1 MRRLILSLALLGLSI
16 PSHAAPAPGRPAL
29 VVLIAVDGLG
39 ADVFDRYAPFYT
51 GGFRR
56 LKSQG
61 MNFTDAMVDHAVS
74 VSHPGHVTLAT
85 GMNPSRHGI
94 VDAAFY
100 ERDGAAWRFTDAVR
114 DPAEKIVGDPNGD
127 GASPRKFL
135 ATTLAEWV
143 AADPAARFVAVGTG
157 RFSSLLQAGR
167 PKGDV
172 YWYSHDTG
180 RYVTSTYYRSDLA
193 DWVDRFNSDRLPK
206 LMDVADTWEN
216 TAPVAAR
223 ALARRDDAPYENDG
237 THVAFP
243 HNFRHRDPKDPPA
256 DRAALAGYFGA
267 TPGVDGATLKLAA
280 EAVDARRLGQRG
292 ATDYLGIVVSQVDDI
307 GHSFGPGS
315 QEHLDNLLRLD
326 RALGELFEALDAK
339 VGVDRWVVALSADHG
354 MLDIPESLAET
365 GKPGRRLSEAEIGAA
380 LKDVRETISGS
391 KGSREEI
398 AARVV
403 ATLKKRDFV
412 ADAYTPA
419 QLLGSGP
426 AVDPFVALW
435 RHSCSADRV
444 PRLPLFDFSSGTSPI
459 GEAGVAV
466 RLTER
471 TIIDLDRAIHGSPYE
486 VDRHVPLVFMGAG
499 VAAGSSGAAART
511 VDVAPTLAKL
521 AGIQAPADLDGHA
534 LIEPAAKR

>member
-1 MRRLILSLALLGLSI
+1 MRRLILPLTLLGLSFCAA
-16 PSHAAPAPGRPAL
+16 AAPDNRRPSL

-51 GGFRR
+51 GGFHR
-56 LKSQG
+56 LKAEG
-61 MNFTDAMVDHAVS
+61 MSFTRAMVDHAVS

-85 GMNPSRHGI
+85 GLNPSRHGI

-114 DPAEKIVGDPNGD
+114 DPAEKIVGDPNGE
-127 GASPRKFL
+127 GASPKKFL

-143 AADPAARFVAVGTG
+143 IADPEARFVAVGSG

-180 RYVTSTYYRSDLA
+180 RYVTSTYYRSDVA
-193 DWVDRFNSDRLPK
+193 DWVARFNAERLPG
-206 LMDVADTWEN
+206 LMDAADTWEN
-216 TAPVAAR
+216 SAPPAAR
-223 ALARRDDAPYENDG
+223 SLARRDDAPYEYDG

-243 HNFRHRDPKDPPA
+243 HNFRHRDPNDRAA

-267 TPGVDGATLKLAA
+267 TPGVDGATLKLAV
-280 EAVDARRLGQRG
+280 EAVDARRLGRRG

-326 RALGELFEALDAK
+326 RALGEFFMALDAK
-339 VGVDRWVVALSADHG
+339 VGKDRWVVALSADHG
-354 MLDIPESLAET
+354 MLDIPESLAEV
-365 GKPGRRLSEAEIGAA
+365 GKPGRRLSAAEIGSA
-380 LKDVRETISGS
+380 LKDVRETIAAS

-403 ATLKKRDFV
+403 ATLKKCEFV
-412 ADAYTPA
+412 ADAYTPTR
-419 QLLGSGP
+419 LLGDGP
-426 AVDPFVALW
+426 ADPFVALW
-435 RHSCSADRV
+435 RHSYSADRV

-471 TIIDLDRAIHGSPYE
+471 TIIDLDRAIHGSPYD
-486 VDRHVPLVFMGAG
+486 VDRHVPLIFMGAG
-499 VAAGSSGAAART
+499 VAAGSSGATART
-511 VDVAPTLAKL
+511 VDVAPTLARL
-521 AGIQAPADLDGHA
+521 AGVKAPEGLDGRA
-534 LIEPAAKR
+534 